1 MGVALQSPRGA
12 TIAEASMK
20 ILTSTSLLR
29 STRLTAS
36 FTASVGDVTL
46 SGHRLE
52 VACQCGVTFERW
64 VTTRRTRWTICSE
77 NACAPNGTDHRE

>member
-1 MGVALQSPRGA
+1 
-12 TIAEASMK
+12 MK

-64 VTTRRTRWTICSE
+64 ITLLDAIDDLREHLLAKELTRLPGRPLSFLT
-77 NACAPNGTDHRE
+77 